1 MLSIAAWLGI
11 EDWLMLVAG
20 VSYSWAETLR
30 QAVEILVKR
39 EIASTDILSAAFA
52 LFIARRRK
60 DDWYRYDAIVVVKDY
75 ISSVNDVAEKM
86 VRFRKLII

>member
-1 MLSIAAWLGI
+1 M
-11 EDWLMLVAG
+11 
-20 VSYSWAETLR
+20 
-30 QAVEILVKR
+30 EILVKR

-75 ISSVNDVAEKM
+75 VSSVNDVAEK
-86 VRFRKLII
+86 VGEVSEIDKINKKGGDVYEI